1 MILLFYMF
9 FLIPNDTCREA
20 YLKEI
25 IHNSKGVDYFLV
37 VKANPVDDK
46 EKYIVLSCSELL
58 SNLKKEYF
66 VSEDS
71 IIRKIKD
78 RVFFLSISDSSR
90 FFTVVKHYK
99 DVENTAKKGKKYFL
113 ERYFDKWGYLK
124 HDIPFKFTGHI
135 IDVLF
140 SWSILV
146 KETEGNVHV
155 DRKSFCYDSSPKQ
168 IYKSQHQK
176 ND

>member
-1 MILLFYMF
+1 MKILFYLF
-9 FLIPNDTCREA
+9 FLTYGDTCREA
-20 YLKEI
+20 YLREVLQ
-25 IHNSKGVDYFLV
+25 NTKGVDYFLV
-37 VKANPVDDK
+37 VKATRRVDK

-78 RVFFLSISDSSR
+78 RVFFLPISDSSR

-146 KETEGNVHV
+146 KEIEGNVHI
-155 DRKSFCYDSSPKQ
+155 DRKNFCYDSTQ
-168 IYKSQHQK
+168 NRIQKSLFLGK
-176 ND
+176 